1 MERSRPTMKDVA
13 IAARVSL
20 KTVSRVV
27 NGEPGVTPDTE
38 LRVREAIET
47 LGSATTAPAC
57 CAPGGPGPSG
67 SSWKISATRSTRR
80 CPAAW
85 NT

>member
-27 NGEPGVTPDTE
+27 NGEPGV
-38 LRVREAIET
+38 
-47 LGSATTAPAC
+47 
-57 CAPGGPGPSG
+57 PGH
-67 SSWKISATRSTRR
+67 R
-80 CPAAW
+80 AAGG
-85 NT
+85 